1 MTASDDLHTKI
12 LSHGPSS
19 ETLFILLSQMR
30 EEGKSGDVIQACMR
44 ALDIYPGDI
53 SIRKLLA
60 ETFLEA
66 GFISQA
72 ETEMEKVSTAIKDLA
87 TIYKHKAEVLA
98 KQQRSEEAMEAA
110 RTYLAHYP
118 DDQDAIR
125 LLEDLAPS
133 EEAPVQDIPD
143 ETEEAPVETIQ
154 VEPIPETYPE
164 PPEEMET
171 PLEPE
176 EVNPPVPE
184 ETEPP
189 IPSPD
194 IATPTLA
201 EVYVTQEQMPE
212 AIQTYE
218 RVLEQNPED
227 HESRERL
234 QELQSMDAG
243 EAPAPEPWNEGA
255 RVKEKTEKMI
265 NTLESWLEEIREIA
279 KPPIS

>member
-1 MTASDDLHTKI
+1 MAASDDLQTKI
-12 LSHGPSS
+12 LSSGPSS
-19 ETLFILLSQMR
+19 ETLFILLSRMR
-30 EEGKSGDVIQACMR
+30 EEGKSGEVIQTCLK
-44 ALDIYPGDI
+44 ALDNYPGDI

-72 ETEMEKVSTAIKDLA
+72 EMEMEKISRAIKDLA
-87 TIYKHKAEVLA
+87 TIYKNKAEILA
-98 KQQRSEEAMEAA
+98 KQHRSEAAVEAA

-125 LLEDLAPS
+125 LLQELTPPEEVPEEI
-133 EEAPVQDIPD
+133 EEAPAETTQAASIPD
-143 ETEEAPVETIQ
+143 
-154 VEPIPETYPE
+154 YPE
-164 PPEEMET
+164 PAEELET
-171 PLEPE
+171 PPEPE
-176 EVNPPVPE
+176 ETTPPATE
-184 ETEPP
+184 ETGPP

-227 HESRERL
+227 HDSRERL
-234 QELQSMDAG
+234 QELQGMNAA
-243 EAPAPEPWNEGA
+243 EAPGPEPGDEGD

-279 KPPIS
+279 KSPIS

>member
-1 MTASDDLHTKI
+1 MSASDDLHSKI

-19 ETLFILLSQMR
+19 ETLFILLSQMK
-30 EEGKSGDVIQACMR
+30 EEGKLGKVIQACVR

-53 SIRKLLA
+53 SLRKLLA
-60 ETFLEA
+60 EAFLEA

-72 ETEMEKVSTAIKDLA
+72 ETEMEKVSQEIKGLA
-87 TIYKHKAEVLA
+87 TIYIRKAEILA
-98 KQQRSEEAMEAA
+98 KQQRSEEAIEAA
-110 RTYLAHYP
+110 QTYLAHYP

-125 LLEDLAPS
+125 LLEGLTPP
-133 EEAPVQDIPD
+133 EEIPVQDSPD
-143 ETEEAPVETIQ
+143 ETEEAPVETTQ

-171 PLEPE
+171 PPE
-176 EVNPPVPE
+176 QVIPPVPE

-201 EVYVTQEQMPE
+201 EVYVTQGQMQE
-212 AIQTYE
+212 AIKTYE
-218 RVLEQNPED
+218 RVLEQNPGD
-227 HESRERL
+227 DGSRERL
-234 QELQSMDAG
+234 QALQGMDAA
-243 EAPAPEPWNEGA
+243 EAPAPEPEDEGG

-279 KPPIS
+279 NPPIS